1 MKFMK
6 WAVLS
11 AVLCFLAASHYL
23 MGSGVLSGAVCPGG
37 AANTIQK
44 SNGTVCVASSI
55 TDNGTTVSTTEPVNI
70 GVGSGIPGQISTQ
83 FYNNDG
89 ATGTL
94 LNGLVK
100 FSAANTVIRSATTDT
115 DGAIGICRAT
125 CGTAGTATVVYSGAA
140 LCVFDGAT
148 TAGHWS
154 VISPTT
160 AGNCHDTGSASR
172 PTTAEGIG
180 IVTTT
185 NGGGGSY
192 YVTLALTSPAG
203 SAAGSITIGTTTVVG
218 GTNTDCLFDNAGV
231 VGNQA
236 CGAGGGGPNVTSGT
250 FSSLPGTC
258 THTATQSDLYYFTN
272 SWWINTVCTATNTWS
287 YWGQN
292 GFGTPA
298 GPAAGW
304 TLVNTAS
311 NCGSG
316 ASVCIAISDD
326 SAGDVY
332 LNINNNASLNWR
344 IADKS
349 TPGTPYTIDTY
360 IRASQAMASTDA
372 AGVYFYDGT
381 KLMGLEMLGQGTGNN
396 APFLRVEKITN
407 VTTDNSTAASN
418 RVSATG
424 ETSNGTYVGPLFG
437 GICLRLAN
445 DGSTLTFAYSLDCRN
460 YNTLFSE
467 PVGTFIT
474 PTNYGF
480 GGLSFLSNTGQTGTP
495 FVGLW
500 VPEVYVH

>member
-1 MKFMK
+1 MSKFVK

-148 TAGHWS
+148 TIGDWA
-154 VISPTT
+154 VISSMT
-160 AGNCHDTGSASR
+160 AGNCHDTGSTSR

-192 YVTLALTSPAG
+192 YVTLALTGPAG
-203 SAAGSITIGTTTVVG
+203 SAAGSITIGTTTIVG

-236 CGAGGGGPNVTSGT
+236 CGAGGGPSITQGT

-258 THTATQSDLYYFTN
+258 T
-272 SWWINTVCTATNTWS
+272 
-287 YWGQN
+287 
-292 GFGTPA
+292 
-298 GPAAGW
+298 
-304 TLVNTAS
+304 
-311 NCGSG
+311 
-316 ASVCIAISDD
+316 
-326 SAGDVY
+326 AGDVY
-332 LNINNNASLNWR
+332 YATDSVYEAIHCVSANTWNYFLRGQLATPPGPFSGWTGVNVATNWTATDAGGTINVKITENAATNWR
-344 IADKS
+344 VACKA
-349 TPGTPYTIDTY
+349 TPGTPFTKTFA
-360 IRASQAMASTDA
+360 IRGQIVNTNSSAIGA
-372 AGVYFYDGT
+372 YFYDGT
-381 KLMGLEMLGQGTGNN
+381 KLMGLEMLGQ
-396 APFLRVEKITN
+396 ASVMELRVEKITN
-407 VTTDNSTAASN
+407 VNTDGSTAATFP
-418 RVSATG
+418 SANTG
-424 ETSNGTYVGPLFG
+424 LLSLGTSNVFYTRLGNNGTNVTYEW
-437 GICLRLAN
+437 
-445 DGSTLTFAYSLDCRN
+445 SLDGFVW
-460 YNTLFSE
+460 NTLFSE
-467 PVGTFIT
+467 AVGTFIT
-474 PTNYGF
+474 PTNYCF
-480 GGLSFLSNTGQTGTP
+480 GGAIATGSANDFVTLSVLS
-495 FVGLW
+495 LR
-500 VPEVYVH
+500 